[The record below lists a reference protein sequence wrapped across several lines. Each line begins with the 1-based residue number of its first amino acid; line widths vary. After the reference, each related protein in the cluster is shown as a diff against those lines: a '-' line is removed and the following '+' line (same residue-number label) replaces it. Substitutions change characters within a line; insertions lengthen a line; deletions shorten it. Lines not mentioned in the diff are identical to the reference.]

1 MCLRMNEMK
10 TVGIRIRWV
19 KYLLLFVFLCMAG
32 VNTWLFYSLSI
43 ALTKENGPDTM
54 LWVMSFLILAI
65 VLLLFVLT
73 VLNFIKKHDAILIQ
87 DDKVVIRNYKVKT
100 IDFKDIK
107 NIQYRLSVGGSGGP
121 HGIGFGTYKSG
132 KIIFT
137 LSDGKTISVDE
148 IKEAKSTCAELR
160 NIVLKE
166 EK

>member
-1 MCLRMNEMK
+1 MNLRKNKMK
-10 TVGIRIRWV
+10 TIGIRIRWV
-19 KYLLLFVFLCMAG
+19 KYLLLFVFLCMTG
-32 VNTWLFYSLSI
+32 VDIWLFYSLSI
-43 ALTKENGPDTM
+43 ALTKEKGPDTM
-54 LWVMSFLILAI
+54 LWVMPFLVLAI
-65 VLLLFVLT
+65 AILLFVLT
-73 VLNFIKKHDAILIQ
+73 ILNLIKKHDAILIQ
-87 DDKVVIRNYKVKT
+87 DDKVIIRNYKVKT

-148 IKEAKSTCAELR
+148 IKETKSTCAELR

-166 EK
+166 GK

>member
-1 MCLRMNEMK
+1 MK
-10 TVGIRIRWV
+10 TIGIRIRWV
-19 KYLLLFVFLCMAG
+19 KYLLLFVFLCMTG
-32 VNTWLFYSLSI
+32 VDIWLFYSLSI
-43 ALTKENGPDTM
+43 ALSKEKGPDTT
-54 LWVMSFLILAI
+54 LWVMSFLVLAI
-65 VLLLFVLT
+65 AFFLFVLT
-73 VLNFIKKHDAILIQ
+73 ILNFIKKHEAILIQ

-107 NIQYRLSVGGSGGP
+107 NIQYRLNVGGSGGP

-137 LSDGKTISVDE
+137 LVDGKAISVSE

-166 EK
+166 GK